1 MTTPKKP
8 IYFVHANHSRALVG
22 VDMIVNSV
30 TGGKYALQAKNYMG
44 AASKNIHLTHNDLAD
59 LYVKYLFID
68 DEVQPPP
75 PWAEFLLELFAAK
88 TVRDSLVGDF
98 NEEFHKNCMEPGG
111 VARARRIYWAGVL
124 RSLTPLI
131 WNKAKK
137 AGFFGL
143 VVAAV
148 KYFTR

>member
-1 MTTPKKP
+1 MTTPKKR
-8 IYFVHANHSRALVG
+8 IYFVLGHHGPRPDVCIN
-22 VDMIVNSV
+22 DI
-30 TGGKYALQAKNYMG
+30 TGKKYVIEMKTQMG
-44 AASKNIHLTHNDLAD
+44 AAHTNFYLTHNDLDHA
-59 LYVKYLFID
+59 YVRDMFID

-88 TVRDSLVGDF
+88 KTRDALLGDY

-131 WNKAKK
+131 WSKVRH
-137 AGFFGL
+137 AGLFGL

-148 KYFTR
+148 RYFTR